1 MKIKQLSTKAE
12 IIRTILS
19 KAEEPI
25 YLAFILLILALIKK
39 YSLTYSEIP

>member
-25 YLAFILLILALIKK
+25 YLAFILLSSKFLGLLI
-39 YSLTYSEIP
+39 